1 MEKKTSASTK
11 SATRLHCFINY
22 CKVVSK
28 MKNLLINIILVVA
41 LFIADASTSPPEGM
55 VVGSVSQP
63 LVSSDGS
70 TEYLIFLPSNW
81 TATSL
86 HPVLLFLHGVGG
98 INNAK
103 GCRNPGLTTQFPLL
117 DPEYAAKVE
126 HIVIVPVAQRPNWR
140 HHFQP
145 TMGLLDMAL
154 SDLGGDPDRVSIAGQ
169 SMGGHGAYL
178 YASQLAPERF
188 CAVVAICAYLDEDS
202 PFEGKAFTDTILP
215 LKSTPIW
222 LFQSEEDDIVPP
234 PGRPQDDGSKIAQA
248 LEHAGNDEVKYTRYV
263 QGSKPPN
270 YIPGHAAF
278 EFAFH
283 EEDIWPWLSAQK
295 RSVAATGQA
304 SPAPIVITVLIIIIL
319 VIFAGR
325 RWPQLSSIISTFALL
340 VSSVAFLGLMQ
351 SEGGLIDSCYSY
363 TFVDVSTDKCRNIGA
378 ALAQVG
384 EAERGWLAMA
394 ISKARAEN
402 CFALGMG
409 AGAMYSLLFLK
420 KGTREVSVVHLM
432 HAGWAI
438 SVFIANAQNAGL
450 LASFGI
456 PPERN
461 IDASNAA
468 KLVPFAIIVG
478 FQAFLDTCAF
488 ALSLESFK
496 KANLKEKAA

>member
-1 MEKKTSASTK
+1 
-11 SATRLHCFINY
+11 
-22 CKVVSK
+22 
-28 MKNLLINIILVVA
+28 MKNLISKLL
-41 LFIADASTSPPEGM
+41 LFVGLLIADAAASPPEGM

-63 LVSSDGS
+63 LETADGS
-70 TEYLIFLPSNW
+70 TEYLIFLPPNW
-81 TATSL
+81 TPTSL

-126 HIVIVPVAQRPNWR
+126 HIVIVPVAKRPNWL

-145 TMGLLDMAL
+145 TMALLDMAL

-188 CAVVAICAYLDEDS
+188 CAVVAICAYLDEDI
-202 PFEGKAFTDTILP
+202 PP

-248 LEHAGNDEVKYTRYV
+248 LELAGNDEVKYTRYL
-263 QGSKPPN
+263 QGNKPPN

-295 RSVAATGQA
+295 RSVAATGPA
-304 SPAPIVITVLIIIIL
+304 SPAATVIAVLILFIF
-319 VIFAGR
+319 VIFVGQ
-325 RWPQLSSIISTFALL
+325 RWASIISTFALL

-351 SEGGLIDSCYSY
+351 WEGGLIDSCYSY

-378 ALAQVG
+378 ALAQAG

-409 AGAMYSLLFLK
+409 AGAIYSLLFLK

-438 SVFIANAQNAGL
+438 SVFVANAQNAGL

-456 PPERN
+456 PPETN

-468 KLVPFAIIVG
+468 RLVPFAIIVG
-478 FQAFLDTCAF
+478 FQAFLDICAF
-488 ALSLESFK
+488 ILSLGIFK
-496 KANLKEKAA
+496 KADLKEKAA

>member
-1 MEKKTSASTK
+1 
-11 SATRLHCFINY
+11 
-22 CKVVSK
+22 
-28 MKNLLINIILVVA
+28 MKNLMFKILLIAA
-41 LFIADASTSPPEGM
+41 LFIAEAATSPLEGM

-63 LVSSDGS
+63 LVTADGS
-70 TEYLIFLPSNW
+70 TEYLIFLPSTW
-81 TATSL
+81 AATSL

-126 HIVIVPVAQRPNWR
+126 HIVIVPVAKRPNWR
-140 HHFQP
+140 HHFQA
-145 TMGLLDMAL
+145 TMDLLDMAL

-188 CAVVAICAYLDEDS
+188 CAVVAICGYLDEEHAMGSVVSGTDGSRDGPKYYS
-202 PFEGKAFTDTILP
+202 PFEGTAFTDTILP

-222 LFQSEEDDIVPP
+222 LFQSEEDDTVPP

-248 LEHAGNDEVKYTRYV
+248 LNLAGNDEVKYTRYL
-263 QGSKPPN
+263 QGNKPPN

-283 EEDIWPWLSAQK
+283 DEDIWPWLSAQN
-295 RSVAATGQA
+295 RSVASTGQA
-304 SPAPIVITVLIIIIL
+304 SPAPTVITVLILFIL
-319 VIFAGR
+319 LIFAGW
-325 RWPQLSSIISTFALL
+325 RWPRLPSIVSTFALSI
-340 VSSVAFLGLMQ
+340 SSVAFLGLMQ
-351 SEGGLIDSCYSY
+351 SEGGLIDSCNSF
-363 TFVDVSTDKCRNIGA
+363 TFVDVSTEKCRSIGA

-384 EAERGWLAMA
+384 EAERGWLAMV

-409 AGAMYSLLFLK
+409 AGAIYSLLFLK
-420 KGTREVSVVHLM
+420 MGTREVSVVHLM

-438 SVFIANAQNAGL
+438 SVFFANAQNAGL
-450 LASFGI
+450 LASFGLS
-456 PPERN
+456 PETN
-461 IDASNAA
+461 IDANNAA

-488 ALSLESFK
+488 VLSLESFK
-496 KANLKEKAA
+496 KAHLKEKAA